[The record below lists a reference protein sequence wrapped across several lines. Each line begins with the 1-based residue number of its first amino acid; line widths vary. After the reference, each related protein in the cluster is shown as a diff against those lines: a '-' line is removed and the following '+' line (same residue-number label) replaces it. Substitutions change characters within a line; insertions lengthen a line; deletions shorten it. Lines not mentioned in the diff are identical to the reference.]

1 MMNKKLR
8 MSTTKSSSIKREF
21 QLQKEGRTILS

>member
-1 MMNKKLR
+1 MTKKKWR
-8 MSTTKSSSIKREF
+8 MSTTKSSSSKREF